1 MSNMGKK
8 VQVLNLT
15 VDTKKKSLDNS
26 FSLSKDTAFIK
37 GDIAFLTLEEK
48 SLADNFDFDEI

>member
-1 MSNMGKK
+1 MGNMGQK

-15 VDTKKKSLDNS
+15 VDTKKKSLDGS
-26 FSLSKDTAFIK
+26 FSFSKDTTFIK